1 MDRAQPTPLR
11 SESEP
16 LSRWERWPSHW
27 IAAAVGAAAAL
38 ADVGVLL
45 ALGVE
50 MKVGGVDATFGVL
63 TLLTVT
69 YAGLGYVIGRMK
81 QQEARSKR
89 DNATIARQM
98 RELEAAQRELVQ
110 QEKLAAIGRVAA
122 GVAHEVRNPLG
133 VIRASAS
140 MVQESFEPNEDPY
153 RACEF
158 ICEEID
164 RLNGLITALLTF
176 SRPTELKRKTI
187 TLAKVVDRAVTLASD
202 DLQRRNIEL
211 RRDDAT
217 DVQELSADPDLV
229 SQIVYGLLSNACE
242 SLGEGGRIEV
252 RTRIASGVARL
263 EVADS
268 GSGIRAEAVAHV
280 FEPFFTTKATGT
292 GLGLPM
298 AERIAHAHGGSLS
311 IVAGAG
317 AGPGGSGACF
327 RLELPVDAAPPRPD
341 LAGAA
346 VSALESARRGAAA

>member
-1 MDRAQPTPLR
+1 
-11 SESEP
+11 
-16 LSRWERWPSHW
+16 
-27 IAAAVGAAAAL
+27 
-38 ADVGVLL
+38 
-45 ALGVE
+45 
-50 MKVGGVDATFGVL
+50 
-63 TLLTVT
+63 
-69 YAGLGYVIGRMK
+69 
-81 QQEARSKR
+81 
-89 DNATIARQM
+89 
-98 RELEAAQRELVQ
+98 
-110 QEKLAAIGRVAA
+110 
-122 GVAHEVRNPLG
+122 
-133 VIRASAS
+133 
-140 MVQESFEPNEDPY
+140 
-153 RACEF
+153 
-158 ICEEID
+158 
-164 RLNGLITALLTF
+164 LLTF